1 MKKKRQTAR
10 FFRQL
15 GTLFLDL
22 IAPPTCLHCGMG
34 ISDGVFCATCRIKWE
49 TEKQMPCRRCHFPQS
64 RCQCMPSF
72 LQTTFSG
79 MFHLATYQAGTQS
92 LCKQLIL
99 TAKEQMSE
107 RLLAFL
113 ATEMVTCVAESGIF
127 PDLVTYA
134 PRSRRARRMAGYDQS
149 ARLAKRVA
157 QLLEVPFASTILRRG
172 GGAPQKSL
180 TASERML
187 SAAVHEQINP
197 KQVQAVQG
205 KTVLLLDD
213 VLTTGATLGTCGALL
228 LANGALRV
236 YGITIGK
243 TETDG

>member
-1 MKKKRQTAR
+1 MR
-10 FFRQL
+10 FFTQM

-22 IAPPTCLHCGMG
+22 IAPPTCLHCGAG
-34 ISDGVFCATCRIKWE
+34 ISEGIFCVTCRTKWE
-49 TEKQMPCRRCHFPQS
+49 TEKQMPCRHCRLPQNQC
-64 RCQCMPSF
+64 RCMPQF

-79 MFHLATYQAGTQS
+79 MFHLAAYQVGTQS

-113 ATEMVTCVAESGIF
+113 ATELVARVVESGIR

-134 PRSRRARRMAGYDQS
+134 PRSRRARRTAGYDQS

-157 QLLEVPFASTILRRG
+157 QLLKLPFASTILRLG

-187 SAAVHEQINP
+187 SAAAHEQINP
-197 KQVQAVQG
+197 KQVQAIQG

-213 VLTTGATLGTCGALL
+213 VLTTGATLGICGITLL
-228 LANGALRV
+228 SNGALRV

-243 TETDG
+243 TESGG